1 MWQEIGFEKT
11 VIFEVLGKQKKLHSF
26 LEGTQES
33 SEYKGPYGGVY
44 VAVFIEEVTINRR
57 WIVVNS

>member
-26 LEGTQES
+26 LAGTQES
-33 SEYKGPYGGVY
+33 SEYKGPYGGV
-44 VAVFIEEVTINRR
+44 A
-57 WIVVNS
+57 

>member
-11 VIFEVLGKQKKLHSF
+11 AIFEVLEKQKKPLSF

-33 SEYKGPYGGVY
+33 SEYKGPM
-44 VAVFIEEVTINRR
+44 EV
-57 WIVVNS
+57 

>member
-11 VIFEVLGKQKKLHSF
+11 VIFEALGKQKKLLSF

-33 SEYKGPYGGVY
+33 SEYKGPCGGV
-44 VAVFIEEVTINRR
+44 A
-57 WIVVNS
+57 

>member
-33 SEYKGPYGGVY
+33 SEYRGPYGGV
-44 VAVFIEEVTINRR
+44 A
-57 WIVVNS
+57 

>member
-33 SEYKGPYGGVY
+33 SEYKGPYGD
-44 VAVFIEEVTINRR
+44 VAWTWQFSLKKSPWTEDGLL
-57 WIVVNS
+57 